1 MKRIIFHID
10 VNNAFLSW
18 TAVKMVKEGKED
30 IRKIPSVIGGDES
43 SRHGIVLAKSP
54 IAKKMGIKTA
64 MSLYE
69 ARKICKDL
77 KVYQPDF
84 KTYFDLSNKFYEYLK
99 EYSPT
104 IERFSIDEC
113 FIDFTGTNYLYD
125 DYIKLAHKIKDE
137 IKEKYGFTV
146 NVGIGENKLCAKMAS
161 DFEKPD
167 KVHTLFN
174 DEIVIKMWPLKVE
187 NLFMLGKKTKEKLNK
202 MKIYTI
208 KDLANSD
215 PKKLEKEFKSY
226 GKYLYDASH
235 GIDNDEVKKREAKN
249 KSISTEMT
257 LKYNEVDPK
266 KLKETIYS
274 QIIELGRKLRSK
286 KMYAKTVG
294 IIYKNYMFQR
304 YSAQATLEEATNS
317 NGDLYKKAVEVFDNS
332 YRNDPIRLIGVKLSN
347 LTKSVEKQ
355 ISIFTLDED
364 VETNDVQE
372 TIDEINNKLG
382 KDLIEPA
389 SLKLIGKTKNK
400 KSFKE

>member
-1 MKRIIFHID
+1 MKRVIFHID

-18 TAVKMVKEGKED
+18 TAVKMIKEGKED
-30 IRKIPSVIGGDES
+30 IRKRPSIIGGDEK

-69 ARKICKDL
+69 AKKICPNL
-77 KVYQPDF
+77 KIYQPDF

-99 EYSPT
+99 GYSPT

-113 FIDFTGTNYLYD
+113 FIDLTGTNYLYD
-125 DYIKLAHKIKDE
+125 DYLKLAYKIKDE

-208 KDLANSD
+208 KDLAHTD

-235 GIDNDEVKKREAKN
+235 GIDNEKVGRKEPKN
-249 KSISTEMT
+249 KSISTEKT
-257 LKYNEVDPK
+257 LPYNETDPK

-274 QIIELGRKLRSK
+274 QIIELGKELRRDK
-286 KMYAKTVG
+286 KYVKTVG

-304 YSAQATLEEATNS
+304 YSAQTTLDEATNN
-317 NGDLYKKAVEVFDNS
+317 NGEIYKKAIEVFDNS

-347 LTKSVEKQ
+347 LKENKEKQ
-355 ISIFTLDED
+355 ISIFTLDE
-364 VETNDVQE
+364 VEENTDVQE